1 MTMTASNSKILWP
14 QVLGLALVQGSIVLA
29 WVVYNLYLGD
39 LLKQF
44 GFTAAF
50 IASIILIENI
60 LGMVMEPL
68 MGGFSDKA
76 QNWLGSKF
84 PFISLGVILSSALL
98 VTIPAVAI
106 FGDPTGALRWLMPIV
121 LVTWSIAM
129 TIFRSPALS
138 LLGRYAYGS
147 GLPQAA
153 SLLTVFGAIA
163 GTLGPLA
170 KEYIISLGP
179 GIAFTISSLCL
190 LGAAATLRGFNPDAT
205 INAPNNPEASPQKLS
220 LKTLSLIFVAGV
232 GVTFGFRLL
241 MFSFPKLLKTIP
253 DLNVA
258 LVMGTIFITVA
269 IAALPAGYFAQ
280 KYGNLKSVLIGLGG
294 LSLTAL
300 GVITSFSAFT
310 AFGIAIALGIFMSF
324 VNNGMIPFAIS
335 LVPAQRA
342 GLGLG
347 IFFSGRALALN
358 LFGTLFKDSNLS
370 HNSILT
376 IAIGGWI
383 LAMITILLCSPPKLQ
398 SN

>member
-1 MTMTASNSKILWP
+1 MGKNTTKILWL

-39 LLKQF
+39 LLEQF
-44 GFTAAF
+44 GFSAAF
-50 IASIILIENI
+50 VASIILIENV

-68 MGGFSDKA
+68 MGGFSDTA

-98 VTIPAVAI
+98 VAIPVVVI
-106 FGDPTGALRWLMPIV
+106 FGSPSGAFRWVLPMV

-163 GTLGPLA
+163 GSLGPFA
-170 KEYIISLGP
+170 KEYILEMGP
-179 GIAFTISSLCL
+179 GVAFTLSSLCL
-190 LGAAATLRGFNPDAT
+190 LGAAATLRGFNPEAT
-205 INAPNNPEASPQKLS
+205 INPEPSGHETPQTLS
-220 LKTLSLIFVAGV
+220 LKNLALIFLAGL
-232 GVTFGFRLL
+232 GVTFGSRLL
-241 MFSFPKLLKTIP
+241 MVTFPTVIQTVP
-253 DLNVA
+253 DINVA
-258 LVMGTIFITVA
+258 MVMGAIFITVA
-269 IAALPAGYFAQ
+269 IAALPAGEFA
-280 KYGNLKSVLIGLGG
+280 KKFGNLPSILIGLSG

-300 GVITSFSAFT
+300 GIMIHLSPFT
-310 AFGIAIALGIFMSF
+310 AFGLAIAIGIFMSF
-324 VNNGMIPFAIS
+324 VNNGMVPFAIS
-335 LVPAQRA
+335 LLPAQRV

-358 LFGTLFKDSNLS
+358 LFGTLFKDSNFPS
-370 HNSILT
+370 SVILT
-376 IAIGGWI
+376 AAIVGWG
-383 LAMITILLCSPPKLQ
+383 LALLTILLCRPSKLKTA
-398 SN
+398 